1 MYQKNDSH
9 KLPTFFSLKN
19 FLTQNLWE
27 ELSKSWAG
35 TFYEEVFCRIEEKIF
50 APLYSKKYSRPNA
63 PINVLVA
70 LEILKSG
77 FGWSDEELYEQAK
90 YNLQV
95 RLALGLHNL
104 QEEIF
109 TLRTI
114 YNFRR
119 RVREYA
125 EETGINLMQK
135 VFEQI
140 TDAQLEELALETGWQ
155 RMDSTQV
162 LSNLARMTRLELMV
176 AVLQAVHKK
185 LGKSNQE
192 RYEER
197 WETYL
202 EGRPHQVCFKIPT
215 GETKDHLL
223 TIGHELDRLE
233 RELAEREP
241 ESEALSLIQRVLE
254 EQYTREAEGTLQL
267 RPGKEMGA
275 DSLQSP
281 HDLEATYRVK
291 GGTKFRGGYVV
302 NVSETA
308 DEDNPVQLITDVQ
321 VEPNQTD
328 DAELMEQ
335 SLNDQAE
342 REIKV
347 EKVTTDGGYTGPKG
361 EEACQKY
368 NVELRATRMRGGY
381 SSPHQW
387 GWEEYAWEVDEEGR
401 PTGITC
407 PQGCQGIVFP
417 APTKGRFIIRF
428 EEKYCAECPY
438 YKGKCRIKEKARVGP
453 TLYVNKRLVEVARQR
468 QQLHPED
475 TPIRVVVEST
485 VRSVKRA
492 FPGSKLPVRGLIRS
506 RMMLYLAPLMVNVRR
521 LHTYLSEKER
531 SEAQKGTL
539 SLSFFEID
547 LFRSLKNAFYRFSEL
562 LSTFRLQ
569 PAYSSLR

>member
-1 MYQKNDSH
+1 MYQENDSH

-35 TFYEEVFCRIEEKIF
+35 TFYEKVFRNIKENIF
-50 APLYSKKYSRPNA
+50 APLYSEKYSRPNA

-176 AVLQAVHKK
+176 AVLQAVHKQ
-185 LGKSNQE
+185 LGESDQK

-202 EGRPHQVCFKIPT
+202 EGRPHQVSFKIPT
-215 GETKDHLL
+215 RETKDHLRA
-223 TIGHELDRLE
+223 IGQELD
-233 RELAEREP
+233 
-241 ESEALSLIQRVLE
+241 
-254 EQYTREAEGTLQL
+254 
-267 RPGKEMGA
+267 
-275 DSLQSP
+275 
-281 HDLEATYRVK
+281 
-291 GGTKFRGGYVV
+291 
-302 NVSETA
+302 
-308 DEDNPVQLITDVQ
+308 
-321 VEPNQTD
+321 
-328 DAELMEQ
+328 
-335 SLNDQAE
+335 
-342 REIKV
+342 
-347 EKVTTDGGYTGPKG
+347 
-361 EEACQKY
+361 
-368 NVELRATRMRGGY
+368 
-381 SSPHQW
+381 
-387 GWEEYAWEVDEEGR
+387 
-401 PTGITC
+401 
-407 PQGCQGIVFP
+407 
-417 APTKGRFIIRF
+417 
-428 EEKYCAECPY
+428 
-438 YKGKCRIKEKARVGP
+438 
-453 TLYVNKRLVEVARQR
+453 
-468 QQLHPED
+468 
-475 TPIRVVVEST
+475 
-485 VRSVKRA
+485 
-492 FPGSKLPVRGLIRS
+492 
-506 RMMLYLAPLMVNVRR
+506 
-521 LHTYLSEKER
+521 
-531 SEAQKGTL
+531 
-539 SLSFFEID
+539 
-547 LFRSLKNAFYRFSEL
+547 
-562 LSTFRLQ
+562 
-569 PAYSSLR
+569 